1 MEYRII
7 PLVLSKYLGEKGV
20 MTFLTDYGKGILRP
34 FVMWYIEGHEKNIL
48 VDTAIDAKD
57 YRNYHPK
64 FKELD
69 VESVMTFEEALD
81 SINLTPDRIDI
92 VIQTHLHFDHCYNTR
107 KCKRAKV
114 VVQEDELKFVDNPV
128 PFDGLYRKELLQGL
142 NFEVIKGDRTLFDGV
157 HLMFAPG
164 HSAGG
169 QAVCLQTRKGKAV
182 ISGLCGTRENFYPLT
197 ANPFAGGGE
206 IVLPGIMLD
215 AVKAY
220 RSMVKIKSN
229 ADLIVP
235 LHDPEVMEMQSIP

>member
-1 MEYRII
+1 
-7 PLVLSKYLGEKGV
+7 
-20 MTFLTDYGKGILRP
+20 
-34 FVMWYIEGHEKNIL
+34 
-48 VDTAIDAKD
+48 
-57 YRNYHPK
+57 
-64 FKELD
+64 
-69 VESVMTFEEALD
+69 
-81 SINLTPDRIDI
+81 
-92 VIQTHLHFDHCYNTR
+92 
-107 KCKRAKV
+107 V
-114 VVQEDELKFVDNPV
+114 VVQEDELKFVDNPA

-157 HLMFAPG
+157 HLMFVPG

-220 RSMVKIKSN
+220 QSMVKIKGI